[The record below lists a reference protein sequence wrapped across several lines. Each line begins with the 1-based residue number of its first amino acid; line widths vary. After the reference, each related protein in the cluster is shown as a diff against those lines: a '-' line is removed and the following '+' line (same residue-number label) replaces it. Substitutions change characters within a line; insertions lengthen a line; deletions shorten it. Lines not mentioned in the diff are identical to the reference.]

1 MELVRW
7 KDAIKEF
14 LVPCCYRF
22 ASDICTC
29 VKAVDADLKPSYMFD
44 LAFLPPERIIA
55 WLQRLH
61 DVHLVQSR
69 LSVIVIEQQIFI
81 VKRSSIKHRMNE
93 IKLGNERVIIIDVSS
108 DLQQPQS
115 PLTTVIL
122 QYTAQVVDS
131 CSCRIT
137 ITHHDCTRL
146 RLIVLNNLNKIS
158 VPSEVTGTFAP
169 KNFRSHSQ

>member
-1 MELVRW
+1 
-7 KDAIKEF
+7 
-14 LVPCCYRF
+14 
-22 ASDICTC
+22 
-29 VKAVDADLKPSYMFD
+29 
-44 LAFLPPERIIA
+44 
-55 WLQRLH
+55 LQRLH